1 MYATIHPGTRSAHN
15 SPWHTQ
21 CSQFTLTHTVLTI
34 HPGTRCTHNSPW
46 HTLYSQFT
54 LAHTVL
60 TIHPGT
66 HYTHNSPWHMPC
78 SQFTLAHAVLT
89 MYTLQGSVCKDTH
102 SMHPHLSHYMYAPG
116 LCVQGL
122 TQHAP
127 TPQSLHVR
135 SGALCARTHT
145 ACTHTSVA
153 TCTLRGSVCKD
164 THSMHPHLS
173 RYMYAPGLCV
183 QGLTQHAPTPQSLY
197 M

>member
-1 MYATIHPGTRSAHN
+1 MHTHLCLCKHACVCDCVQCPSGVPGSHAESGDRHSVSSPGQVPSTSGRHFPLPDGGEQVCMHN
-15 SPWHTQ
+15 SPWHTL
-21 CSQFTLTHTVLTI
+21 CSQFTLTHAVLTI
-34 HPGTRCTHNSPW
+34 HPGTCRPHIV
-46 HTLYSQFT
+46 HT
-54 LAHTVL
+54 A
-60 TIHPGT
+60 
-66 HYTHNSPWHMPC
+66 
-78 SQFTLAHAVLT
+78 
-89 MYTLQGSVCKDTH
+89 
-102 SMHPHLSHYMYAPG
+102 G
-116 LCVQGL
+116 LCVQGH

-145 ACTHTSVA
+145 ACTHTSVT

-164 THSMHPHLS
+164 SDSMHPHLS